1 ARRHTDRLCVLLL
14 DHAQGIRVSRCL
26 LEAERIHRLHR
37 RRNWRVRPRLS
48 HIALVFPFELADDLE
63 LGKSTRPK
71 LAMVLESE
79 FWKHDRRPVDSQ
91 FCGRVVGSQ
100 DPSAD
105 LTSQPSHLT
114 LVNISQRV
122 KVFVEKCVEDI
133 GVEGL
138 SILRYMRD
146 LVE

>member
-79 FWKHDRRPVDSQ
+79 FWKHDRRPADTQ
-91 FCGRVVGSQ
+91 FCGRLVASHP
-100 DPSAD
+100 PSPD
-105 LTSQPSHLT
+105 LTRQPPHPT
-114 LVNISQRV
+114 PAHTPQP
-122 KVFVEKCVEDI
+122 
-133 GVEGL
+133 
-138 SILRYMRD
+138 
-146 LVE
+146 